1 MGRHYAVHV
10 DIDAP
15 MSVVWGLMAD
25 LESWPT
31 WTPTMTSV
39 RRASGTGVGATYEVR
54 QPRMPA
60 STLVIDEW
68 IDGTSFTWSSRER
81 AASLSAHHVLA
92 DDGRGGTIVTLSID
106 LSGPLS
112 AIVWLLWGRMIRRY
126 VDTEAAALGVAVA
139 SLEA

>member
-1 MGRHYAVHV
+1 MSRSYSVRVETSAPRH
-10 DIDAP
+10 
-15 MSVVWGLMAD
+15 VVWRVVAN
-25 LESWPT
+25 LEAWPS

-39 RRASGTGVGATYEVR
+39 RHQSGTGVGATYEVR

>member
-1 MGRHYAVHV
+1 MSHQYSVRVEIAAPRHE
-10 DIDAP
+10 
-15 MSVVWGLMAD
+15 VWRVMAN
-25 LESWPT
+25 LEAWPS
-31 WTPTMTSV
+31 WTPTMSSV
-39 RRASGTGVGATYEVR
+39 RHRSGTGVGATYEVR

-68 IDGTSFTWSSRER
+68 VDGTSFTWSSRER

-92 DDGRGGTIVTLSID
+92 DDGLGRTAVTLSIE

-112 AIVWLLWGRMIRRY
+112 AIVWLLWGRTIRHY

-139 SLEA
+139 SLEP